1 MRKLTFKN
9 KASFSFFGLIVIFI
23 VALILFVI
31 YTVLQMPRKE
41 YSVDS
46 NVYACS
52 SDYQMIQ
59 TTSAGTLTQRWDQN
73 YYLKFAD
80 EKSYN
85 LSKTTFIYDAVT
97 KKLSLYGKIAQ
108 VFSDGKVNILKDETV
123 IKNPTLPYFY
133 KLADR
138 KYLITGR
145 TITTEDNSFKAE
157 NFLLVVIDKAGKP
170 MLINDKINVKTVDTL
185 KLISGSFTFDVANEK
200 LIYKENEIDLKK
212 ISGSTNTYKDKVEE
226 DSKEEDNDSNKDEN
240 NQNNNA
246 NTNNS
251 NNNVNNGGNNNQNSN
266 VIQGGISGLPDDEIE
281 NDANNEPLYKSVSL
295 RGITAGVDY
304 LDISYLVIDP
314 ENKYQ
319 SVYLVVDDLD
329 TDPIK
334 IQLNKGAT
342 NYRLSSLIPNHT
354 YKITLAYTVLSDSN
368 DIIENYEDTM
378 LIRTKNYNASLKIE
392 KVTKDK
398 VYYNLKL
405 DSTYAL
411 ESGKLVLYVDGNKEN
426 EVDIDINKALSSD
439 GFKGSFTYNKGYMT
453 ILKVEQAMHN
463 GNLIEFPL
471 ETKFIER

>member
-1 MRKLTFKN
+1 M
-9 KASFSFFGLIVIFI
+9 
-23 VALILFVI
+23 
-31 YTVLQMPRKE
+31 
-41 YSVDS
+41 
-46 NVYACS
+46 
-52 SDYQMIQ
+52 
-59 TTSAGTLTQRWDQN
+59 
-73 YYLKFAD
+73 
-80 EKSYN
+80 
-85 LSKTTFIYDAVT
+85 
-97 KKLSLYGKIAQ
+97 
-108 VFSDGKVNILKDETV
+108 
-123 IKNPTLPYFY
+123 
-133 KLADR
+133 
-138 KYLITGR
+138 
-145 TITTEDNSFKAE
+145 
-157 NFLLVVIDKAGKP
+157 
-170 MLINDKINVKTVDTL
+170 
-185 KLISGSFTFDVANEK
+185 
-200 LIYKENEIDLKK
+200 
-212 ISGSTNTYKDKVEE
+212 
-226 DSKEEDNDSNKDEN
+226 
-240 NQNNNA
+240 
-246 NTNNS
+246 
-251 NNNVNNGGNNNQNSN
+251 
-266 VIQGGISGLPDDEIE
+266 IQGGISGLPDDEIE